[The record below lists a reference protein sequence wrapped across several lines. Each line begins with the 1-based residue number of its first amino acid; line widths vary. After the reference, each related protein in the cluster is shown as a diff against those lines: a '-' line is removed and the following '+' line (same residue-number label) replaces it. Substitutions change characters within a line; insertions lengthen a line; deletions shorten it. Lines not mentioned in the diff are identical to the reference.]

1 MAEKTR
7 EQLRQEI
14 RSLQLELEER
24 RKEDAFNEPIEQMG
38 KMRSKLVEEGF
49 TQDQAFELMLTM
61 LRAQGG

>member
-24 RKEDAFNEPIEQMG
+24 RKEDAFNEPIEQLG
-38 KMRSKLVEEGF
+38 KMRNKLAEEGF
-49 TQDQAFELMLTM
+49 TQDQAFELVLTM
-61 LRAQGG
+61 LRAQGR

>member
-24 RKEDAFNEPIEQMG
+24 RKEDAFNEPIEQIG
-38 KMRSKLVEEGF
+38 KMRRKLVEEGF
-49 TQDQAFELMLTM
+49 TEDQAYELVLTM
-61 LRAQGG
+61 IRAQGR